1 MSADVAGLSI
11 RMRLLRSMRE
21 GLQSSRISRLWH
33 GRRTPDALV
42 TDASASIMLA
52 RTSSDIRELL
62 GVGKTDDYTNFG
74 PVREC
79 LCGNTLFATLIW
91 LDDDNSIGGYFTD
104 GRCVNCGADLTI
116 ATEVDQPVM

>member
-1 MSADVAGLSI
+1 M
-11 RMRLLRSMRE
+11 RSMRE
-21 GLQSSRISRLWH
+21 GLQSSRISSIWRWK
-33 GRRTPDALV
+33 RTPTVSDMG
-42 TDASASIMLA
+42 ASASIMLA

-62 GVGKTDDYTNFG
+62 GTERTDDYTTFG

-79 LCGNTLFATLIW
+79 LCGNSLFATLIW

-116 ATEVDQPVM
+116 ATEVDQQVM